1 MSHFRMWLNKIWQEH
16 KQEVFDYT
24 GIVLKDEQQIDYI
37 RRNRWFLK
45 ALYQGKV

>member
-1 MSHFRMWLNKIWQEH
+1 MSHFRIWLNKIWCEH

-24 GIVLKDEQQIDYI
+24 GVVLKDEQQIDYI